1 MMQIEGT
8 LTHWQDDRGFGFI
21 QPTEGGDHVFVHI
34 KAFKS
39 LRGSPALN
47 QQVLFQVETTA
58 QGKKRAVN
66 VLPKQVVPSQA
77 NGDAAPVGP
86 VLWGLAS
93 GLALCCAILCLW
105 VAQR

>member
-1 MMQIEGT
+1 MQIEGT

-21 QPTEGGDHVFVHI
+21 QPIEGGEHVFVHI

-66 VLPKQVVPSQA
+66 VLPKQVASSQPHVETA
-77 NGDAAPVGP
+77 SVGS

-93 GLALCCAILCLW
+93 GLALCGAVLWFW

>member
-1 MMQIEGT
+1 MQIEGT

-21 QPTEGGDHVFVHI
+21 QPIEGGEHVFVHI

-39 LRGSPALN
+39 LRGTPALN

-66 VLPKQVVPSQA
+66 VLPKHGGTSQTSA
-77 NGDAAPVGP
+77 DSAPVGTA
-86 VLWGLAS
+86 LWGLVS
-93 GLALCCAILCLW
+93 GLALCGTCLVLW
-105 VAQR
+105 VALR

>member
-1 MMQIEGT
+1 MQIEGT

-21 QPTEGGDHVFVHI
+21 QPAEGGDHVFVHI

-66 VLPKQVVPSQA
+66 VLPKQGVPSQA
-77 NGDAAPVGP
+77 HGDATSVGP
-86 VLWGLAS
+86 VLWCLAS
-93 GLALCCAILCLW
+93 GLALCGAVLWLW